1 MENLLFLG
9 VPILRHFR
17 VSQNSSLEKKKKAV
31 KGLLIHMQAVL
42 VNASEHVSTHATNII
57 MRSLNFSE
65 ITENRQLKVTLDAM
79 TEIGLSADFQQ
90 SVIMV

>member
-1 MENLLFLG
+1 M
-9 VPILRHFR
+9 
-17 VSQNSSLEKKKKAV
+17 
-31 KGLLIHMQAVL
+31 
-42 VNASEHVSTHATNII
+42 NASEQVLTHATNII

-79 TEIGLSADFQQ
+79 SEIGLSADFQQ